1 MIVLKMNVC
10 ESESAA
16 EDVDDTDKGRGVPL
30 DGDSSIDFVVPEAGA
45 GDVEPTVGFLH
56 DDAVGDELEVLVD
69 GSDFLENLS

>member
-16 EDVDDTDKGRGVPL
+16 EDVDDADKGRGVPL

-45 GDVEPTVGFLH
+45 RDVEAAVGFLH

-69 GSDFLENLS
+69 GGDFLENLS